1 MRLHHRLDGP
11 AAGTPLLLGPS
22 IGTSLRLWEPQ
33 LDALTR
39 RHRVLRFDLPG
50 HGGSPAVPDARTTR
64 ELAAYV
70 LALADAQ
77 GWDAFAYAGVS
88 LGGAIGARIAIDH
101 PERVTRLALLAS
113 SADFGGSRPWLD
125 RAELVRAEGTAPLL
139 TTSPARWFADPAA
152 TADST
157 LGRALLSDL
166 AAADPEGYA
175 RCCEAI
181 ADHDVTAVLGRIQAP
196 TLVVQ
201 GRQDPAT
208 PPVHGRALADGIPH
222 ARLLELPGAA
232 HLPGVDRPAAVTDAL
247 LRHFEGDPLA
257 SGFEVRRAV
266 LGTAH
271 VDRAVAAATPFT
283 AGFQDLI
290 TRYAWGEIWTR
301 PGLDRRTR
309 SAVTLTAL
317 VAGGHEKELAL
328 HIRGALNNG
337 LSRGEIEEVLLQT
350 AVYCGVPAANSAF
363 AVAQEVLNSI
373 DEEASA

>member
-1 MRLHHRLDGP
+1 MNLHHRLDGP
-11 AAGTPLLLGPS
+11 AAGAPLLLGPS

-50 HGGSPAVPDARTTR
+50 HGGSPAGLDARTTA
-64 ELAAYV
+64 ELAAHV

-77 GWDAFAYAGVS
+77 GWATFGYAGVS

-101 PERVTRLALLAS
+101 PERVTRLALLAC
-113 SADFGGSRPWLD
+113 SADFGGSRPWLE

-139 TTSPARWFADPAA
+139 TTSPGRWFADPHA
-152 TADST
+152 TADTT

-166 AAADPEGYA
+166 ATADPEGYA
-175 RCCEAI
+175 RCCEAVAEHDI
-181 ADHDVTAVLGRIQAP
+181 AAGLGEIRAP

-208 PPVHGRALADGIPH
+208 PPPHGRALADGI
-222 ARLLELPGAA
+222 AEAQLLELPGAA

-247 LRHFEGDPLA
+247 LRHFDGDRRE
-257 SGFEVRRAV
+257 SGLEVRRAV

-271 VDRAVAAATPFT
+271 VDRAVAATTPFT

-290 TRYAWGEIWTR
+290 TRNAWGEIWTR
-301 PGLDRRTR
+301 PGLDRRLR

-328 HIRGALNNG
+328 HVRAALNNG
-337 LSRGEIEEVLLQT
+337 LTRAEIGEVLLQT

-363 AVAQEVLNSI
+363 AVAQEVLTSI